1 MFGVIWDGL
10 LGKNVVSSAA
20 IKDCDDAFELMGKDC
35 DDTVDLLDKKVN
47 SCVGKVGTDS
57 VLVLGLSVA
66 ESVSV
71 LVSIDK
77 EV

>member
-1 MFGVIWDGL
+1 VSGVIWDGL
-10 LGKNVVSSAA
+10 LGKDVVSGAA
-20 IKDCDDAFELMGKDC
+20 IKGYDDAFELMGKDC
-35 DDTVDLLDKKVN
+35 HNTVDLLDKEVN